1 MSEGHSGEKTVCT
14 FFFSSF
20 HNKADE
26 KGGEG
31 RGAKK
36 RGEETVVSDVTARK
50 TAARRSGRRA
60 VPLLWPLKNSN
71 QKKPRKQTNIFPSVP

>member
-1 MSEGHSGEKTVCT
+1 M
-14 FFFSSF
+14 
-20 HNKADE
+20 
-26 KGGEG
+26 
-31 RGAKK
+31 KK

-71 QKKPRKQTNIFPSVP
+71 QKKNKTDKHLLLRPLIWRNYGLPGAPPPLRRPLRYH